1 MSQVNNGKLMAVE
14 VRAGGSSFERGT
26 PKELFD
32 SGYLNLPHERSGPYH
47 TYAVSA
53 DGQRFLI
60 PRSPLLDAESAGSRP
75 IAVVLN
81 WEVGLKK

>member
-1 MSQVNNGKLMAVE
+1 MDLQGRGRLMAVD
-14 VRAGGSSFERGT
+14 VRSNGSAFEAGT
-26 PKELFD
+26 PRALFD
-32 SGYLNLPHERSGPYH
+32 SIYVPLAHPSLYH

-60 PRSPLLDAESAGSRP
+60 PRPVASATQEASPP

-81 WEVGLKK
+81 WAEGIRH